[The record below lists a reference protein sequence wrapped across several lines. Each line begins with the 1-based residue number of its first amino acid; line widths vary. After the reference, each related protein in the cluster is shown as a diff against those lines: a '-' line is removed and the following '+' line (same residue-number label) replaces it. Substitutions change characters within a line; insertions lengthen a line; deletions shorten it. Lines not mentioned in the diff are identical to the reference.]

1 MDTELDWSA
10 GALEPN
16 DLALAIDNGLPSE
29 LSTRLESAL
38 EDIAIRIRGQAQD
51 EAPVDRGEL
60 RSSLETL
67 VENVGGAVFQATVG
81 SNLDQAAP
89 MEFGTDP
96 FFPPPSELRGW
107 ARRVLGDEDAA
118 YPVARAISESGIEEQ
133 PYLRPAFDGITRWA
147 VDRIRSAVERALE
160 SVGLQ

>member
-1 MDTELDWSA
+1 METELDWS
-10 GALEPN
+10 GGELEPTE
-16 DLALAIDNGLPSE
+16 LADAIENGLPRE
-29 LSTRLESAL
+29 LSQRLESAL
-38 EDIAIRIRGQAQD
+38 EDIAIRVRGDAQN

-60 RSSLETL
+60 RASLETL
-67 VENVGGAVFQATVG
+67 VENVGGVVFQAYVG
-81 SNLDQAAP
+81 SNLDSAAP

-147 VDRIRSAVERALE
+147 VDRISTAVKRALE
-160 SVGLQ
+160 AVGLQ